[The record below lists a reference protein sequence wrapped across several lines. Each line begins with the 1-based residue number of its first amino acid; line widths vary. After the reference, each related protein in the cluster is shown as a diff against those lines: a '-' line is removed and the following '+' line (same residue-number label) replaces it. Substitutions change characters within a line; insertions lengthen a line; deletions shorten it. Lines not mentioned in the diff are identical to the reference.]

1 MSTPLTTQPA
11 DKVALL
17 PPQLFGSV
25 AYYAAMA
32 QYRKAVV
39 DTSLR
44 YDKRF
49 KSVHRYSIADARGEP
64 RLTVPVSRPE
74 GAFLAGNL
82 TWQDVT
88 VSAHGRWWEVHLQA
102 LESAYGRT
110 PFFEFYIDRFASV
123 LKAEGQSICSMVLEA
138 DAIIRNVLGIDTEI
152 IGREDVGDTFDD
164 YSRVDFSKIPAPQTY
179 WQLRAANYG
188 FLPKLSI
195 LDLIFNLGPESPL
208 LLISDE
214 KTNFAI

>member
-49 KSVHRYSIADARGEP
+49 KSVHRYSIADARGEL

-82 TWQDVT
+82 TWRDVT

-110 PFFEFYIDRFASV
+110 PFSNSTSTVSPPCSRPR
-123 LKAEGQSICSMVLEA
+123 AEHMLNGA
-138 DAIIRNVLGIDTEI
+138 R
-152 IGREDVGDTFDD
+152 GRCY
-164 YSRVDFSKIPAPQTY
+164 YS
-179 WQLRAANYG
+179 
-188 FLPKLSI
+188 
-195 LDLIFNLGPESPL
+195 
-208 LLISDE
+208 
-214 KTNFAI
+214 